1 MIIESLMNN
10 NFKRIFTFMLASVV
24 CTASAQTL
32 PNLPEPVTNNA
43 VAQVHTANG
52 DYLLSFMGLGI
63 NKSYQDVHNKVW
75 ALNVGEQQW
84 RVKRPVPSTLA
95 LKGRLA
101 SIAVG
106 VGEFAYIFGG
116 YTVDEHHQEISTPD
130 VYRYDVVNNE
140 YLQLASMPVPVDDSV
155 ALVYQQRYIYLVSGW
170 HNAGNVNLV
179 QVYDIKTG
187 IWSQAAPFLGVP
199 VFGHAAAL
207 SGNSILVCDG
217 VSVVPQRLARR
228 TYAEVA
234 QCLLGLINPKDILAI
249 DWQQVDH
256 PSVKNS
262 TESARYRM
270 AAAEVAGDI
279 VMLAGST
286 NPYNYNG
293 MGYDGVPAPASAQ
306 AWVFDMKTKQW
317 RVAALGVA
325 ATMDHRGLLIHEGQL
340 ITLGGMNDQQ
350 EVINTVIKRSLAQ

>member
-1 MIIESLMNN
+1 MNIK
-10 NFKRIFTFMLASVV
+10 FKLIFTFILGSV
-24 CTASAQTL
+24 CTVSAQTL

-43 VAQVHTANG
+43 VAQVQTKNG
-52 DYLLSFMGLGI
+52 DYLLSFMGLGV

-84 RVKRPVPSTLA
+84 RVKTPVPSTLA

-101 SIAVG
+101 SVAVG

-116 YTVDEHHQEISTPD
+116 YTVDKHHQEISTPD
-130 VYRYDVVNNE
+130 VYRYDVVNDE
-140 YLQLASMPVPVDDSV
+140 YLKLASMPVPVDDSV

-179 QVYDIKTG
+179 QVYDIKMGT
-187 IWSQAAPFLGVP
+187 WAQASPFLGVP

-234 QCLLGLINPKDILAI
+234 QCLLGLIDPNNILAI
-249 DWQQVDH
+249 DWQKVDH
-256 PSVKNS
+256 PNVNNPN
-262 TESARYRM
+262 EGARYRM

-293 MGYDGVPAPASAQ
+293 MGYDGVPAPATAQ
-306 AWVFDMKTKQW
+306 AWVFDINTKQW
-317 RVAALGVA
+317 RVVSLGVEPS
-325 ATMDHRGLLIHEGQL
+325 MDHRGLLIYERSL
-340 ITLGGMNDQQ
+340 ITLGGMNGQQ
-350 EVINTVIKRSLAQ
+350 KVINNVITRSLIK